1 MTPLAR
7 DTMMRRL
14 RALLEDRTPKYQRI
28 CKVCGH
34 LFASPNKMRT
44 ICSPDCRRSR
54 APAVYRFV
62 CPDGRSYVGAVS
74 DISERTKYGVDR
86 SNARLRAAFE
96 RYPSGRWTF
105 EVLEQL
111 RPGCSKQELHTA
123 EQHHIERLR
132 SWLPDNGFNIRRY
145 AR

>member
-1 MTPLAR
+1 MTPLWR
-7 DTMMRRL
+7 EELTMRL

-54 APAVYRFV
+54 APAVYRFI
-62 CPDGRSYVGAVS
+62 CSDGRSYVGAVS

-86 SNARLRAAFE
+86 SNARLRAAS
-96 RYPSGRWTF
+96 RHPP
-105 EVLEQL
+105 L
-111 RPGCSKQELHTA
+111 R
-123 EQHHIERLR
+123 
-132 SWLPDNGFNIRRY
+132 
-145 AR
+145 